1 MVNVNVWL
9 IFVAHA
15 QFLLSGVDRS
25 TVDPVITFLVA
36 LLRGANYE
44 GVALKK
50 WWNKYKNHFMK

>member
-1 MVNVNVWL
+1 MVNVLLVNVNV
-9 IFVAHA
+9 
-15 QFLLSGVDRS
+15 LLRMRNVRCPGS

-36 LLRGANYE
+36 LLRANYE